1 MMILLLIVLAII
13 AGMVLV
19 TGLAGAAL
27 IVYILRDL
35 ADHKD

>member
-1 MMILLLIVLAII
+1 MIFLLLIALAIVG
-13 AGMVLV
+13 GMVLL